1 MTLTRRNLLTAS
13 LSVPA
18 LGAGAVFAKQG
29 SAPSPHDRVDP
40 GSVAPLSERLA
51 AFASGLRFEDLPDAV
66 VTSVRRAILDALGVG
81 LAASG
86 LEPVCRP
93 FVEHARTLK
102 GQGRA
107 HVLGFGFA
115 APAAQAALANGAM
128 AHALD
133 YEDVHEASSTHPN
146 AATIAAALAL
156 AEELGGIDGKRLI
169 AAVAAG
175 SEVAIRLALARVDDW
190 TRHGWYIPPIV
201 GAFGAAAAAAN
212 LLRLDVNQTLAAFSL
227 TLCQSSCSAE
237 ILHSPA
243 ADIRAIR
250 DGFAAQAGLTS
261 AQLARSGVVGFE
273 RPIEGKAGF
282 YAMFARNL
290 YRPEVVIDRLGA
302 HFHNADVAF
311 KAWPSCRGTHLYV
324 QSAIELHRQGLTAPE
339 EIVCT
344 IHPRN
349 AELCT
354 PEKQRPVSAIDAKF
368 SIPFSVATAL
378 HTGEVTLASFN
389 AEALTNPETLALAAR
404 VRPLHDAARARPVSA
419 GGGTIMELV
428 MSNGERHQRSVR
440 HLRGSIEDPMSDA
453 ELRTKFIE
461 CGSMSASKP
470 ARARL
475 EALADSVASLH
486 EATEV
491 RSLLT
496 TF

>member
-1 MTLTRRNLLTAS
+1 MRSRLSFSTVRSHSIRRWRARFSGRSLSAFVSAGEFVVTLTRRNLLTAS

-261 AQLARSGVVGFE
+261 AQLARSGVVGF
-273 RPIEGKAGF
+273 
-282 YAMFARNL
+282 
-290 YRPEVVIDRLGA
+290 
-302 HFHNADVAF
+302 
-311 KAWPSCRGTHLYV
+311 
-324 QSAIELHRQGLTAPE
+324 
-339 EIVCT
+339 
-344 IHPRN
+344 
-349 AELCT
+349 
-354 PEKQRPVSAIDAKF
+354 
-368 SIPFSVATAL
+368 
-378 HTGEVTLASFN
+378 
-389 AEALTNPETLALAAR
+389 
-404 VRPLHDAARARPVSA
+404 
-419 GGGTIMELV
+419 
-428 MSNGERHQRSVR
+428 
-440 HLRGSIEDPMSDA
+440 
-453 ELRTKFIE
+453 
-461 CGSMSASKP
+461 
-470 ARARL
+470 
-475 EALADSVASLH
+475 
-486 EATEV
+486 
-491 RSLLT
+491 
-496 TF
+496 